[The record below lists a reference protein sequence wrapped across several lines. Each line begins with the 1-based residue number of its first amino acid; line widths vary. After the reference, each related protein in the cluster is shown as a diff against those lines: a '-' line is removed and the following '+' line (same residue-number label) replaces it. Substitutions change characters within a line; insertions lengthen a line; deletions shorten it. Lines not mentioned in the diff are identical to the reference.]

1 MNGHNS
7 SEGGKSEQT
16 HLGVPRGSRLVRNL
30 GLLRNNPRLF
40 LQKLATWHRLMD
52 SYYRRR
58 WNCSLGEWMIRYHK
72 DVVFD
77 RVSWMG
83 IKARKMVLDAWV
95 YQQII
100 FEVRPEFIIE
110 IGNAEGGSTLYL
122 AHLLDLLGAGKV
134 IAVDI
139 DHTIFQPRHPRIELV
154 TGDSLSEQ
162 TLATVERHAGEGRGM
177 VIHDGDHSRN
187 HVLNDLRAYSRF
199 VSKGGYLIVEDTVAD
214 LFRAGDGLGSV
225 NGPMGAVEQFL
236 REDSRF
242 RTDLECEFFVA
253 TYNPRGFLKRVG

>member
-1 MNGHNS
+1 
-7 SEGGKSEQT
+7 
-16 HLGVPRGSRLVRNL
+16 
-30 GLLRNNPRLF
+30 
-40 LQKLATWHRLMD
+40 MD

-58 WNCSLGEWMIRYHK
+58 WNGSLGEWMIRYHK
-72 DVVFD
+72 EVVFD

-83 IKARKMVLDAWV
+83 VKARKMVLDAWA

-100 FEVRPEFIIE
+100 YEVRPEIIIE

-122 AHLLDLLGAGKV
+122 AHLLDLLGSGRV

-139 DHTIFQPRHPRIELV
+139 DHTVFQPRHPRIELV
-154 TGDSLSEQ
+154 TGDSLSEE
-162 TLATVERHAGEGRGM
+162 TLGRVERLAEGRGM
-177 VIHDGDHSRN
+177 VIHDGDHGRD

-199 VSKGGYLIVEDTVAD
+199 VSKGGYLIVEDTIAD

-242 RTDLECEFFVA
+242 QTDLECEFFVA